1 VVSEDKRFTLIIK
14 KPTNDKFKSIAED
27 LAEILNVTK
36 YSLTFFYRG
45 EKVAL
50 NERLGDRD
58 IGAPISKDQ
67 SKDDKKNLSNNSPNQ

>member
-1 VVSEDKRFTLIIK
+1 MELCIRVVLGEDKRFTLVIK
-14 KPTNDKFKSIAED
+14 KPTNDKFKAIAEE

-45 EKVAL
+45 EKLGL

-58 IGAPISKDQ
+58 IGAPV
-67 SKDDKKNLSNNSPNQ
+67 